1 MTRIVLERLVLFVV
15 PFILYGGYLLLLQLF
30 PPGPVRRHPWTILVI
45 AGLSLFA
52 ASFIVWGITE
62 GEPTTGTYV
71 APHLVNG
78 KVVPGYVK
86 PVETKP

>member
-1 MTRIVLERLVLFVV
+1 MTRIILERMVLFVV
-15 PFILYGGYLLLLQLF
+15 PFAVYGGYLLLLQLF
-30 PPGPVRRHPWTILVI
+30 PPQPVRNHPWTILFI

-52 ASFIVWGITE
+52 ISFIVWGFTD
-62 GEPTTGTYV
+62 GDPTTGTYV

-86 PVETKP
+86 PLESKP

>member
-1 MTRIVLERLVLFVV
+1 MTRVVLERLVLFVV
-15 PFILYGGYLLLLQLF
+15 PFVGYALYLLLLQLF
-30 PPGPVRRHPWTILVI
+30 PPRPARRHPWTILFI
-45 AGLSLFA
+45 AGLALFA
-52 ASFIVWGITE
+52 VSFIVWGITD

-86 PVETKP
+86 PLESKP

>member
-1 MTRIVLERLVLFVV
+1 MTRIILERLVLFVV
-15 PFILYGGYLLLLQLF
+15 PFAIYGGYLLLQQLF
-30 PPGPVRRHPWTILVI
+30 PPRPTRNHPWTILFI

-52 ASFIVWGITE
+52 VSFIVWGFTD
-62 GEPTTGTYV
+62 GDPTTGTYV

-86 PVETKP
+86 PLETKP

>member
-1 MTRIVLERLVLFVV
+1 MTRVVLERLVLFAV
-15 PFILYGGYLLLLQLF
+15 PFALYGGYLLLLQMF
-30 PPGPVRRHPWTILVI
+30 PPGPARRHPWTILFI

-52 ASFIVWGITE
+52 ASFILWGITD
-62 GEPTTGTYV
+62 GDPTTGTYV

-86 PVETKP
+86 PLESKP